1 MSNMIGKTMMS
12 RRRRLLLLGAA
23 MLAPVG
29 RIFGSPRPKR
39 PPVALTA
46 GEAGAELAARMRN
59 SIGKTLRVSGG
70 EYQWTSEQSISIP
83 AGKTLEVV
91 FDPDAVIH
99 LDVPVSNTNAE
110 TACVQFSG
118 EEGSRLV
125 LRGGTWIGRATLKP
139 NSNSLQH
146 NIRIDNVSTVI
157 LSDVNTLRAG
167 MAGVLVRYASLL
179 KIRGG
184 RFNEN
189 SYGGC
194 LFSGC
199 ERVDI
204 GGGAEASYNG
214 DKAPER
220 GYGFGARTRY
230 DVDRGNGRV
239 VINGAR
245 GNYNK
250 RKPFDA
256 HDAQDFSIDNVS
268 VLGYANAGIYAVSED
283 SHKRVKNIYVGPG
296 CRIAQDRAWL
306 TSLVKLNGHVLENE
320 LNAIMVGA
328 YGPDVLDA
336 GRYVIDNP
344 VIINPVVAASN
355 RAILFCTPD
364 GSAPRPELLK
374 VAARIA
380 DSAQTVSTNGLIQ
393 VGSGSVNAAR
403 VIVEDVSLVAAW
415 SSAAIIINGGN
426 GGNAIVSHVS
436 GVNKGRSHARY
447 GIRSAAPGTMFSAVE
462 FEGVRKAF
470 AATSGPIGP
479 D

>member
-29 RIFGSPRPKR
+29 HIFGSPRPKR
-39 PPVALTA
+39 PPVAQTA

-83 AGKTLEVV
+83 AGKTLEVI
-91 FDPDAVIH
+91 FDPDTVIH
-99 LDVPVSNTNAE
+99 LDVPVSDTNAE

-146 NIRIDNVSTVI
+146 NIRVDNVSTVMLI
-157 LSDVNTLRAG
+157 NVNTLRAG

-189 SYGGC
+189 AYGGC

-204 GGGAEASYNG
+204 GGDAEASYNG

-283 SHKRVKNIYVGPG
+283 AHKRVKNIYVGPG

-328 YGPDVLDA
+328 YGRDVVDA
-336 GRYVIDNP
+336 GRYVINNP

-355 RAILFCTPD
+355 RAVLFCTPD
-364 GSAPRPELLK
+364 GVAPAPELVK
-374 VAARIA
+374 VGARIV

-403 VIVEDVSLVAAW
+403 VIVEDVSVVAAW
-415 SSAAIIINGGN
+415 SSAAIIINGD
-426 GGNAIVSHVS
+426 NAIVSRVS
-436 GVNKGRSHARY
+436 GVNKGRFSARY
-447 GIRSAAPGTMFSAVE
+447 GVRSAAPDTRFSAVE

-470 AATSGPIGP
+470 APTSVPIGL